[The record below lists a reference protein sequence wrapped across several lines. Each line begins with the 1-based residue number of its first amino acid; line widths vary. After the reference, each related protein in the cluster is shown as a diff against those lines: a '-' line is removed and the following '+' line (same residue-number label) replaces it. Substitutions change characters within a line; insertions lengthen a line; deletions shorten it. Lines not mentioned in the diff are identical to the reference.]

1 MHGLSDKLM
10 RRLIW
15 LLLALALFFLGSA
28 FYIPAKAMLAQQL
41 LQQAWADTLT
51 GHGQINKPW
60 PWADTWPV
68 ARLIVPGHNIDQI
81 VLEGDTGNSLAFA
94 PGESIQ
100 SYMDKHNGAIMISA
114 HRDTHFHF
122 LKYVI
127 LGEII
132 ELQHEDGVIDRYRV
146 QDLQIIDTRYGDVS
160 VPASGKWLVLVTCYP
175 FDALQAGGSRR
186 YVVSAE
192 AISGSSEPSL
202 PNIIRSTSCLDIH
215 FRSISNQIAGNCSTA

>member
-1 MHGLSDKLM
+1 MRGLSDKAM

-28 FYIPAKAMLAQQL
+28 FYIPAKAMLAQSL
-41 LQQAWADTLT
+41 LQQAWAETLAS
-51 GHGQINKPW
+51 HGQITKPW

-68 ARLIVPGHNIDQI
+68 ARLIVPAHAIDQI

-100 SYMDKHNGAIMISA
+100 SYTNKHSGAIMISA
-114 HRDTHFHF
+114 HRDTHFRF
-122 LKYVI
+122 LRDI
-127 LGEII
+127 ALGESI
-132 ELQHEDGVIDRYRV
+132 ELQNEDGSIERYRV
-146 QDLQIIDTRYGDVS
+146 QDLQIIDTRLGDVA
-160 VPASGKWLVLVTCYP
+160 VPGTGKWLVLVTCYP

-192 AISGSSEPSL
+192 AVPGSSEPS
-202 PNIIRSTSCLDIH
+202 TSI
-215 FRSISNQIAGNCSTA
+215 

>member
-1 MHGLSDKLM
+1 MRGLSDKLM

-15 LLLALALFFLGSA
+15 ILLALALFFLGSA

-41 LQQAWADTLT
+41 LQQAWADTLAS
-51 GHGQINKPW
+51 HGQISKPW

-68 ARLIVPGHNIDQI
+68 ARLIVPAHDIAQI

-94 PGESIQ
+94 PGQSIQ
-100 SYMDKHNGAIMISA
+100 SYMGKHRSAIMISA

-122 LKYVI
+122 LKNVI

-132 ELQHEDGVIDRYRV
+132 ELQHEDGSIVRYRV
-146 QDLQIIDTRYGDVS
+146 QDRQIIDTRYGDVA
-160 VPASGKWLVLVTCYP
+160 VPMGGNWLVLVTCYP
-175 FDALQAGGSRR
+175 FDALQAGGSQR

-192 AISGSSEPSL
+192 AVHGSSESTL
-202 PNIIRSTSCLDIH
+202 PI
-215 FRSISNQIAGNCSTA
+215 

>member
-1 MHGLSDKLM
+1 MRGLSDKMM

-28 FYIPAKAMLAQQL
+28 FYIPAKAMLAQYL
-41 LQQAWADTLT
+41 LQQAWADTLAS
-51 GHGQINKPW
+51 HGQIKKPW

-68 ARLIVPGHNIDQI
+68 ARLIVPAHAIDQI

-100 SYMDKHNGAIMISA
+100 SYTDKHSGAVMISA
-114 HRDTHFHF
+114 HRDTHFRF
-122 LKYVI
+122 LKDVA

-132 ELQHEDGVIDRYRV
+132 ELQNENGVIDRYQV
-146 QDLQIIDTRYGDVS
+146 QDLQIIDTRYGEVDVP
-160 VPASGKWLVLVTCYP
+160 VTGKWLVLVTCYP
-175 FDALQAGGSRR
+175 FAALQVGGSQR

-192 AISGSSEPSL
+192 AISGASESTL
-202 PNIIRSTSCLDIH
+202 PI
-215 FRSISNQIAGNCSTA
+215 

>member
-1 MHGLSDKLM
+1 MRGLSDKMM

-15 LLLALALFFLGSA
+15 ILLALALFFLGSA

-51 GHGQINKPW
+51 SHGQISKPW

-68 ARLIVPGHNIDQI
+68 ARLIVPAHDIDQI

-94 PGESIQ
+94 PGQSIQ
-100 SYMDKHNGAIMISA
+100 SYTGKHRSAIMISA

-122 LKYVI
+122 LKNVI

-132 ELQHEDGVIDRYRV
+132 ELQHEDGSIVRYRV
-146 QDLQIIDTRYGDVS
+146 QDRQIIDTRYGDVA
-160 VPASGKWLVLVTCYP
+160 VPTSGNWLVLVTCYP
-175 FDALQAGGSRR
+175 FDALQAGGSQR

-192 AISGSSEPSL
+192 AVHGSSESTL
-202 PNIIRSTSCLDIH
+202 PI
-215 FRSISNQIAGNCSTA
+215 

>member
-1 MHGLSDKLM
+1 MRGLSDKLM

-15 LLLALALFFLGSA
+15 ILLALALFFLGSA

-41 LQQAWADTLT
+41 LQQAWADTLAS
-51 GHGQINKPW
+51 HGQISKPW

-68 ARLIVPGHNIDQI
+68 ARLIVPAQI

-94 PGESIQ
+94 PGQSIQ
-100 SYMDKHNGAIMISA
+100 SYMGKHRSAIMISA

-122 LKYVI
+122 LKNVI

-132 ELQHEDGVIDRYRV
+132 ELQHEDGSIVRYRV
-146 QDLQIIDTRYGDVS
+146 QDRQIIDTRYGDVA
-160 VPASGKWLVLVTCYP
+160 VPMGGNWLVLVTCYP
-175 FDALQAGGSRR
+175 FDALQAGGSQR

-192 AISGSSEPSL
+192 AVHGSSESTL
-202 PNIIRSTSCLDIH
+202 PI
-215 FRSISNQIAGNCSTA
+215 